1 MKKEFL
7 LLFTLIS
14 FSIIAYLALP
24 FSQNSNND
32 DIVSNKKLMSKNEI
46 DSDITVLEENIELKF
61 DIVRINPSGDVII
74 AGKTSPK
81 IKVHIFDGNEEL
93 ASVLSD
99 LNGEWVWM
107 SSKPVKEGI
116 KRFNLKSFKNGKEF
130 TSFQNVILL
139 KENNSKSIPKIIKFT
154 ENSGSEI
161 LNNNEEVFG
170 LSLDLVEFHSD
181 KKIKLSGRTIPN
193 TKVDIIISDSVKT
206 NSVSDKLG
214 NWSLELSNLRFSDY
228 KIELTTNIENQSIK
242 LKTHIFQNKIQ
253 PEIFVERKIVVQNGN
268 SLWRIARKTLGGG
281 IFYSEIYKNNLKIIK
296 NPNLIYPGQVFN
308 LPKIQN

>member
-7 LLFTLIS
+7 LLSTLIS

-161 LNNNEEVFG
+161 LNNNEEV
-170 LSLDLVEFHSD
+170 
-181 KKIKLSGRTIPN
+181 
-193 TKVDIIISDSVKT
+193 
-206 NSVSDKLG
+206 LG
-214 NWSLELSNLRFSDY
+214 FL
-228 KIELTTNIENQSIK
+228 
-242 LKTHIFQNKIQ
+242 
-253 PEIFVERKIVVQNGN
+253 
-268 SLWRIARKTLGGG
+268 
-281 IFYSEIYKNNLKIIK
+281 
-296 NPNLIYPGQVFN
+296 LI
-308 LPKIQN
+308 